1 MTRTTLGLLA
11 ADALIWLVS
20 AIPVGL
26 AGAAVAAVTG
36 AAVAGTTGAAVAV
49 GVWTLS
55 GVVVFLRPAERAL
68 ARILF
73 GARTPTTAERA
84 RLEPVWQR
92 VCGLAREDL
101 GDYELR
107 VEDRDELNATAGGA
121 RIVSVTT
128 FALALPDDEL
138 AAVLAHELGHHLD
151 DHPIAALLGWWF
163 ALPSVV
169 FDAMLRV
176 FARVAFLL
184 VLARLVL
191 LLPLLLARLA
201 SSALNRTAEFAADR
215 HAARLGFGAALIG
228 VLERLLAAGHDEQ
241 DAADPGPARLWAT
254 HPPVRDRIARLRAYS
269 PAAAATATIPAPTAS
284 PPESSAPLPER

>member
-26 AGAAVAAVTG
+26 LGAAVGEWTG
-36 AAVAGTTGAAVAV
+36 VAVALA
-49 GVWTLS
+49 VWTLS
-55 GVVVFLRPAERAL
+55 AVVVFLRPVERWL
-68 ARILF
+68 ARVLF
-73 GARTPTTAERA
+73 RARVPTAEERA
-84 RLEPVWQR
+84 RLEPVWAR

-128 FALALPDDEL
+128 LALSLPDDEL

-151 DHPIAALLGWWF
+151 DHPIASLVGWWF
-163 ALPSVV
+163 ALPSVL
-169 FDAMLRV
+169 FDAALRI
-176 FARVAFLL
+176 FGRIAWLL
-184 VLARLVL
+184 AIARLVL

-201 SSALNRTAEFAADR
+201 SAALNRTAEYAADR
-215 HAARLGFGAALIG
+215 HAARLGFGPPLVG
-228 VLERLLAAGHDEQ
+228 VLERLLAAGHDEEGAV
-241 DAADPGPARLWAT
+241 DAGPARMWAT

-269 PAAAATATIPAPTAS
+269 AEAAAATATIPAPTAT
-284 PPESSAPLPER
+284 PPESSAPVPDR

>member
-1 MTRTTLGLLA
+1 VTRTTLGLLA

-26 AGAAVAAVTG
+26 VGAAIAGWTG
-36 AAVAGTTGAAVAV
+36 VAVALAG
-49 GVWTLS
+49 WTVS
-55 GVVVFLRPAERAL
+55 GVVVFLRPVERSL
-68 ARILF
+68 ARVLF
-73 GARTPTTAERA
+73 GARLPTAEERA

-121 RIVSVTT
+121 RIVAVTT
-128 FALALPDDEL
+128 LALSLPDDEL

-163 ALPSVV
+163 ALPSLV
-169 FDAMLRV
+169 FDAILRV
-176 FARVAFLL
+176 FGWFAWLL
-184 VLARLVL
+184 AVGRLVL
-191 LLPLLLARLA
+191 LIPLALARLA
-201 SSALNRTAEFAADR
+201 SAALNRTAEFAADR
-215 HAARLGFGAALIG
+215 HAARLGFGPALIG
-228 VLERLLAAGHDEQ
+228 VLERLLAAGHDEAG
-241 DAADPGPARLWAT
+241 AADPGPARLWAT

-269 PAAAATATIPAPTAS
+269 AAAVASVNSPAPNAS
-284 PPESSAPLPER
+284 PPDSSAAVPDR

>member
-11 ADALIWLVS
+11 ADLLIWLVS

-26 AGAAVAAVTG
+26 GG
-36 AAVAGTTGAAVAV
+36 AAVAGGTGAVVALAA
-49 GVWTLS
+49 WTLS
-55 GVVVFLRPAERAL
+55 AGLAFLRPVERWL
-68 ARILF
+68 ARVLF
-73 GARTPTTAERA
+73 GAREPTPRERA
-84 RLEPVWQR
+84 RLEPVWRR
-92 VCGLAREDL
+92 VCGAAGEDL

-169 FDAMLRV
+169 FDAALRV
-176 FARVAFLL
+176 AASIAFLFGL
-184 VLARLVL
+184 VRL
-191 LLPLLLARLA
+191 LLLVPLLLARLA
-201 SSALNRTAEFAADR
+201 SSALNRTAEHAADR
-215 HAARLGFGAALIG
+215 HAARLGFGPALVG
-228 VLERLLAAGHDEQ
+228 VLERLLAAGHDEAQ
-241 DAADPGPARLWAT
+241 AADPGPARLWAT
-254 HPPVRDRIARLRAYS
+254 HPPVRERIARLRGYS
-269 PAAAATATIPAPTAS
+269 PAAATTATIPAPTAS
-284 PPESSAPLPER
+284 PPDSNAAVPER